1 MLSLRAY
8 DKEDGIMN
16 DFSFS
21 NTNPRLLRAGLI
33 AGIFSA
39 VCFLAVLIWL
49 LISNITQAGYVSR
62 IADQVLRFHVVANS
76 DSEADQAL
84 KLEVRDAL
92 IAYMAE
98 NGEAFDSADEAAA
111 FAASHCNE
119 LTQVAADVIRQ
130 AGQDYPV
137 TASVAWRSF
146 PDKTYGDL
154 TFPAGS
160 YRALQVKIGEADG
173 QNWWCVLYPL
183 LCFTEEGTAS
193 VPEQSQEQLR
203 EALGEEDY
211 EVLENSSRPVVRF
224 KLLEW
229 LGELF
234 S

>member
-1 MLSLRAY
+1 
-8 DKEDGIMN
+8 MN

-119 LTQVAADVIRQ
+119 LTEVAADVIRQ

-137 TASVAWRSF
+137 TTSVAWCSF

-211 EVLENSSRPVVRF
+211 EVLENSGRPVVRF

>member
-1 MLSLRAY
+1 
-8 DKEDGIMN
+8 MN

-39 VCFLAVLIWL
+39 VCFLAALIWL

-119 LTQVAADVIRQ
+119 LTEVAADVIRQ

-137 TASVAWRSF
+137 TASVAWCSF

-193 VPEQSQEQLR
+193 VPKQSQEQLR

-211 EVLENSSRPVVRF
+211 EVLENSGRPVVRF